1 MASGGRV
8 THHLKALLPDP
19 ANAVLLVGFQAAGT
33 PGRMLLAGAREL
45 RIHGRTVPVRA
56 EVAEI
61 EAFSVHADAGELVDW
76 IRSAECV
83 PERVA
88 LNHGEPASTAALAE
102 RISRELGLTVV
113 LPHLGEEVLV

>member
-1 MASGGRV
+1 M
-8 THHLKALLPDP
+8 THHLKARLPDP

-33 PGRMLLAGAREL
+33 PGRMLLDGAREL

-61 EAFSVHADAGELVDW
+61 EAFSVHADAGELVAW